1 MKREKKPFTKAQVLS
16 IIRTIPKGEKVAR
29 AAAVCGLVGHSR
41 LRTFCFGYHYCGRCD
56 AQLGDSLGGAYVAKG
71 VVVECHGKGIKL
83 EGCDCREVAK
93 TLTWRDTLLVDT
105 PVAEWL
111 RTGKRHE
118 A

>member
-1 MKREKKPFTKAQVLS
+1 MKTKEPFTKAHVLS
-16 IIRTIPKGEKVAR
+16 IIRTIPKNEKDAR
-29 AAAVCGLVGHSR
+29 AAAICGLVGHSR
-41 LRTFCFGYHYCGRCD
+41 LRTFFFGYHYCGRCG

-71 VVVECHGKGIKL
+71 VVMEFHGKGRKPK
-83 EGCDCREVAK
+83 GCDCREVAK

-111 RTGKRHE
+111 RTGKRYE